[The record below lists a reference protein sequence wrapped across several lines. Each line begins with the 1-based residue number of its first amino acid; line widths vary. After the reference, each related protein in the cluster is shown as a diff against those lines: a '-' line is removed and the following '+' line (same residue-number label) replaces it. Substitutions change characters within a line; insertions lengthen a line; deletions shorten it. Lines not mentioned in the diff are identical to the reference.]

1 MGIERQGII
10 AMLAVGLVLTGC
22 GGGSAGEVPAYP
34 GHLRLPAEVPVDFML
49 RQHLVAR
56 YGDEE
61 SAFDLVL
68 QKRGDE
74 LVLLGLAPYG
84 GRAFA
89 LTQRGDTFEAEKF
102 VPMRLPFPARHILN
116 DIHRVLFRGS
126 GLGAQRPDGDHMLEE
141 HGERVEE
148 RWQDGQ
154 LVTRTY
160 TRLDGEPAGRIRIT
174 YEGPTPPGG
183 ITAPRVHVDNGWFGY
198 HLHIQ
203 NLEQHRL

>member
-1 MGIERQGII
+1 MARPFQPI
-10 AMLAVGLVLTGC
+10 LAVLLIGLALAGC
-22 GGGSAGEVPAYP
+22 GGRPAGEVPAYP
-34 GHLRLPAEVPVDFML
+34 GHLRLPSEVPADFML

-89 LTQRGDTFEAEKF
+89 LTQRGDTFESEKF

-126 GLGAQRPDGDHMLEE
+126 GLGAQRPDGDHVLEE

-148 RWQDGQ
+148 GWQDGQ

-160 TRLDGEPAGRIRIT
+160 ERLDGEPAGRIRIT
-174 YEGPTPPGG
+174 YEGAIPPDGV
-183 ITAPRVHVDNGWFGY
+183 TAPKIHLHNGWFDY
-198 HLHIQ
+198 ELHID
-203 NLEQHRL
+203 NLEQRRL